1 MKETVLDVLMYLCDR
16 YLDDE
21 ADVDSDQDEL
31 RDELVEAG
39 FPGEEIDK
47 AFTWLESLGT
57 EQETPAAGTRTTSIR
72 VFTAKESER
81 LSSECRGFLLFMEQA
96 GVLDGPTRER
106 VIDKVMALD
115 AVGIE
120 LEQLKWVVL
129 MVLFNQPGREAVSSW
144 MEDLLIDHHVGLLH

>member
-21 ADVDSDQDEL
+21 TGTDPDQDEL
-31 RDELVEAG
+31 RDELIEAG
-39 FPGEEIDK
+39 FPGQEISK
-47 AFTWLESLGT
+47 AFTWLESLG
-57 EQETPAAGTRTTSIR
+57 
-72 VFTAKESER
+72 VESESPAVADGGSAIRIYTDEETDR
-81 LSSECRGFLLFMEQA
+81 LDTECRGFLLFMEQA
-96 GVLDGPTRER
+96 GVLDGATRER

-129 MVLFNQPGREAVSSW
+129 MVLFNQPGRESLSSW
-144 MEDLLIDHHVGLLH
+144 MEDLLIDHHAGMLH